1 MPVITIPKALRERLG
16 DEAVESFVLLLKEI
30 EHEGRKDA
38 LVLAE
43 EKFERRLSEEVA
55 SLKVYIGG
63 VKSELEAKIAK
74 LEVKISDVKTD
85 LETKIADAKSDLEIK
100 IANAKA
106 DLESKISNM
115 KADLEGKISNMKAD
129 LIKWM
134 FLFWAGQIVVLIA
147 ILQIFFRR

>member
-43 EKFERRLSEEVA
+43 ERFERRLSEEVT
-55 SLKVYIGG
+55 SLKVYISD
-63 VKSELEAKIAK
+63 VKSELEAKIAN
-74 LEVKISDVKTD
+74 
-85 LETKIADAKSDLEIK
+85 LEIK
-100 IANAKA
+100 IGDVKSELEAKIA
-106 DLESKISNM
+106 
-115 KADLEGKISNMKAD
+115 NMKAD

-134 FLFWAGQIVVLIA
+134 FLFGAGQIVVLIA
-147 ILQIFFRR
+147 ILQVFFRK

>member
-16 DEAVESFVLLLKEI
+16 DEAVESFILLLKEI
-30 EHEGRKDA
+30 DHESRKDA

-55 SLKVYIGG
+55 SLKVYIGD
-63 VKSELEAKIAK
+63 VKSELEAKIA
-74 LEVKISDVKTD
+74 
-85 LETKIADAKSDLEIK
+85 
-100 IANAKA
+100 
-106 DLESKISNM
+106 
-115 KADLEGKISNMKAD
+115 NMKAD

-147 ILQIFFRR
+147 ILQVFFRK